1 MSSNTIPGA
10 EAALQDAIGA
20 DSVLTDAADR
30 WTYGYD
36 NSRAQA
42 LPCAVVLPADTAAVQ
57 RVVDV
62 CRRFHLPLTVRGRGT
77 GTTGAAVPE
86 EGGVVMSMER
96 MAAVLKVDE
105 ANRVAVVQPGVT
117 NGALQAAVA
126 PAGFFWPPDPGS
138 ADYSTVGGNLACN
151 AAGPRALKYG
161 TPRDNTLGLEAV
173 TGEGRI
179 IRCGCYTTK
188 GVVGLDLTRLLI
200 GSEGTLAIITE
211 ATLKL
216 SPLPEQVVTLRA
228 AYTDMH
234 AAAAAVSRLMA
245 QPVVPRALE
254 LLDAAALELVRAR
267 DPGAL
272 PAGAGALLMIEADGL
287 AEQLPGAVRALEQAA
302 GGPGLLEWRAATDA
316 AEAAALWAARKAL
329 SPALRSLAP
338 KKINEDVVVPVSRI
352 PDLTDGLSAL
362 GERHRVKI
370 VSFGHAGNGNLHV
383 NVLGE
388 ETDLE
393 RMRACVNEVFRLVL
407 ELGGTLSGEHGI
419 GRSKRAFVALEL
431 GSDTLQLMR
440 RVKEVFDPDGILNPG
455 KSLPDPDPDRPLRA
469 AGPARALPPHGEP
482 LRGPG
487 SPPGARDPR
496 GAAREDRGPRAT
508 RHLLRCCAAALA
520 RRQPRLRCRRSPN
533 FATGKAV
540 ARGGRHGSREG
551 I

>member
-1 MSSNTIPGA
+1 MSINANPDA
-10 EAALQDAIGA
+10 EAALKDAIGA

-42 LPCAVVLPADTAAVQ
+42 LPRAVVLPGDTAAVQ
-57 RVVDV
+57 RVVHV
-62 CRRFHLPLTVRGRGT
+62 CRQFRLPLTVRGRGT

-86 EGGVVMSMER
+86 EGGIVMSMER
-96 MAAVLKVDE
+96 MAAVLKVDA

-126 PAGFFWPPDPGS
+126 PARFFWPPDPGS
-138 ADYSTVGGNLACN
+138 ADYCTVGGNLACN

-161 TPRDNTLGLEAV
+161 TPRENTLGLEAV

-216 SPLPEQVVTLRA
+216 SPLPEQIVTLRA

-245 QPVVPRALE
+245 QPVVPRVLE
-254 LLDAAALELVRAR
+254 LLDSAALELVRAR

-272 PAGAGALLMIEADGL
+272 PAGAGALLMIEADGQ
-287 AEQLPGAVRALEQAA
+287 AEQLPAAVRALEQAA
-302 GGPGLLEWRAATDA
+302 QGPGLLEWRAAADA
-316 AEAAALWAARKAL
+316 TETASLWAARKAL

-352 PDLTDGLSAL
+352 PELADGLTAL
-362 GERHRVKI
+362 AERHQVRI

-388 ETDLE
+388 ESDLD
-393 RMRACVNEVFRLVL
+393 RMHACVGEVFRLVL

-431 GSDTLQLMR
+431 GSDTLLLMR
-440 RVKEVFDPDGILNPG
+440 RIKDVFDPDGILNPG
-455 KSLPDPDPDRPLRA
+455 KSLPDPSSD
-469 AGPARALPPHGEP
+469 
-482 LRGPG
+482 
-487 SPPGARDPR
+487 
-496 GAAREDRGPRAT
+496 
-508 RHLLRCCAAALA
+508 
-520 RRQPRLRCRRSPN
+520 
-533 FATGKAV
+533 
-540 ARGGRHGSREG
+540 
-551 I
+551 